1 MPYFHNENINL
12 LLIHIPKTGGTSLE
26 SYCSKKFDIP
36 LNRTSLAYCKDIRIS
51 NVTLQHY
58 PFSLISSNAQTLGV
72 TINDNLTILSCVRN
86 PYTRIVSDL
95 LYLKLI
101 MDHSDKRSVEFSIK
115 SYFHKY
121 NLNHTAYDNHVKPQH
136 LFLVDKDTINSTIK
150 IMKQE
155 SLTNDMHALGYT
167 DFNTFKNVHDR
178 RINYY
183 DYLTLSSV
191 LLINTFYKK
200 DFELFDYNMIKTEEE
215 LAALQTNTSIPLTNT
230 LPSSHTRKMCVF
242 KKWFT

>member
-1 MPYFHNENINL
+1 M
-12 LLIHIPKTGGTSLE
+12 
-26 SYCSKKFDIP
+26 
-36 LNRTSLAYCKDIRIS
+36 
-51 NVTLQHY
+51 QHY
-58 PFSLISSNAQTLGV
+58 TYSNIVDYKDQLGV
-72 TINDNLTILSCVRN
+72 HCDDNIKILSCVRN

-95 LYLKLI
+95 LFLKLI
-101 MDHSDKRSVEFSIK
+101 RDHSDKRSVEFSIK
-115 SYFHKY
+115 SYFHTY

-136 LFLVDKDTINSTIK
+136 LFLVDKDNINSTIK
-150 IMKQE
+150 IMRQE

-167 DFNTFKNVHDR
+167 DFNTFKNVHHS

-200 DFELFDYNMIKTEEE
+200 DFELFDYNMINTEEE
-215 LAALQTNTSIPLTNT
+215 LAALQTNTSIPLTNP
-230 LPSSHTRKMCVF
+230 LPSSHTRKICVF